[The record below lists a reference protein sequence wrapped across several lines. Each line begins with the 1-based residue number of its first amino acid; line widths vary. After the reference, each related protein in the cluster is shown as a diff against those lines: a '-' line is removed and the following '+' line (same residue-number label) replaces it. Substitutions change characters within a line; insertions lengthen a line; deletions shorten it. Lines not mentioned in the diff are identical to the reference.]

1 MCVYVYIYIYK
12 LLLFIN
18 RKTMY
23 KCTVFRVT
31 YMSVIYII
39 YIYIYYIYIYI
50 YIYVIWN
57 MEYDLIWKNIMCA
70 VSLANRLRA
79 VADAFRPLRTHQ
91 RY

>member
-39 YIYIYYIYIYI
+39 YIYILHIYI